1 VLGIGAHQAGVS
13 ATLAIAAAGL
23 VLGPLAAIRWP
34 PRRIDPQQL
43 LPAGDWPSPQILD
56 ADAQMDGPVLVRV
69 EYHPQPGAENEL
81 LAACPSC
88 ATAGGASVPAH
99 GVSGAS
105 WTRPKRMRRASCS
118 RHGMTTS
125 DSTNAWRSPTGRQ
138 QRVRDLTDP
147 ERAPV
152 VTHLITARTTSV
164 RHPPTPVALSTAA
177 LSGGINGRARLG

>member
-1 VLGIGAHQAGVS
+1 MLGIGAHQAGVS

-81 LAACPSC
+81 LAALSELRYSRRRI
-88 ATAGGASVPAH
+88 GASSWRVWRELDSSEAYEE
-99 GVSGAS
+99 SFMLAS
-105 WTRPKRMRRASCS
+105 WDD
-118 RHGMTTS
+118 HL
-125 DSTNAWRSPTGRQ
+125 RQ
-138 QRVRDLTDP
+138 HQRVAVADRTP
-147 ERAPV
+147 AAS
-152 VTHLITARTTSV
+152 AR
-164 RHPPTPVALSTAA
+164 PD
-177 LSGGINGRARLG
+177 